1 MKMITTRVVTCF
13 FISLFAFLIS
23 FFSTAVASPISATGN
38 NEINL
43 VIANKKIKAKI
54 FAVPVA
60 NDLDESCYSKR
71 EYDLPRTS
79 ILKDIEIYVDGH
91 AVAVPRSAFSDLNS
105 PLTAS
110 LHLIGRAFML
120 ELRGGDGVETYTAR
134 IYFDSNRV
142 VRRKL
147 YDFINNDGPMEV
159 TRYFQRVL

>member
-1 MKMITTRVVTCF
+1 MKTITTQSVNSF
-13 FISLFAFLIS
+13 FILLIFFFFS
-23 FFSTAVASPISATGN
+23 CFSTALASPISSTEN

-43 VIANKKIKAKI
+43 FISNKKIKAKI

-60 NDLDESCYSKR
+60 SKVSDSCYAKR

-79 ILKDIEIYVDGH
+79 ILKEIEIYVDGH

-105 PLTAS
+105 PLSAS
-110 LHLIGRAFML
+110 LHLVGRAFML
-120 ELRGGDGVETYTAR
+120 ELRGGDGAETYTAR

-147 YDFINNDGPMEV
+147 YDFINNDGPVEV
-159 TRYFQRVL
+159 TRYFQRFL